1 MTKVQSPYKNCS
13 NRFSYCWVSVY
24 FQLYSYCTFN
34 TIHYYTNN
42 KFGNSAVNTKNVRD
56 VVECD
61 KVMVR
66 KAGMNKCREKRRKKK
81 STYNKRV
88 AFN

>member
-13 NRFSYCWVSVY
+13 NRFTYCWVSVY
-24 FQLYSYCTFN
+24 FQLYSYCIFN
-34 TIHYYTNN
+34 TIQY
-42 KFGNSAVNTKNVRD
+42 NTTQTTSLETLLSKQV

-61 KVMVR
+61 KLMVR
-66 KAGMNKCREKRRKKK
+66 KAGMNKCREKRKKK